1 MKHALFAMT
10 AITAVVITGAAV
22 AQPPRSV
29 PDIAMSGASAAAL
42 QALFKEWDRAGFL
55 PPSKPAQ
62 YRVYG
67 RDGYVTSGPQYN
79 YMVSL
84 IRAAVADSR
93 AGRDRAKAYP
103 VGSGHPHMW
112 CEACKRV
119 LARPLDMVGT

>member
-29 PDIAMSGASAAAL
+29 PDIAMSGTSAAAL

-93 AGRDRAKAYP
+93 AGRDRAA
-103 VGSGHPHMW
+103 
-112 CEACKRV
+112 
-119 LARPLDMVGT
+119 LAKIATVKSLLASKPGDPPPTATALMP